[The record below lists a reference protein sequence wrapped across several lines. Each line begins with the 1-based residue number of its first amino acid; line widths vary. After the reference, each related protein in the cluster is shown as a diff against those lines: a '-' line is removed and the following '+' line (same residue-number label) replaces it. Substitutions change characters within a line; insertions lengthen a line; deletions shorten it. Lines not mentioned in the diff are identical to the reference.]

1 MFKNISLGIY
11 YPGNSLLHRLQARTK
26 LLLLAWFTVY
36 IVIANNFIWHFAPYI
51 VLVIFSFTS
60 MSLAGISLSLV
71 WRRMRLLLLLMLL
84 GAIPTLFFT
93 TEGTVRPL
101 YSFGPFPTSLALLD
115 WTIALYGILLTIYI
129 ALFFLP
135 IPVLQNNPQ
144 RLWLK
149 RIKIP
154 LILITLGILVL
165 LWFIRNIPPNTTFLV
180 GPFVITDLAVWTLLS
195 FYTVLV
201 VLYMFSLLL
210 TMTTSPIALI
220 EGLTILLTPLRWL
233 KLPVDDFA
241 LMTLIA
247 LRFIPTLI
255 EEVEQLIKAQ
265 TARGADYTHG
275 TIRERSQSLL
285 ALFIPLL
292 QDVLRRAS
300 DLATA
305 LESRGYEVGSRQ
317 TRLHEKRLGA
327 IDYSVLATVA
337 VITIASLFV

>member
-1 MFKNISLGIY
+1 M
-11 YPGNSLLHRLQARTK
+11 
-26 LLLLAWFTVY
+26 
-36 IVIANNFIWHFAPYI
+36 
-51 VLVIFSFTS
+51 
-60 MSLAGISLSLV
+60 
-71 WRRMRLLLLLMLL
+71 
-84 GAIPTLFFT
+84 
-93 TEGTVRPL
+93 
-101 YSFGPFPTSLALLD
+101 
-115 WTIALYGILLTIYI
+115 
-129 ALFFLP
+129 
-135 IPVLQNNPQ
+135 
-144 RLWLK
+144 
-149 RIKIP
+149 
-154 LILITLGILVL
+154 
-165 LWFIRNIPPNTTFLV
+165 
-180 GPFVITDLAVWTLLS
+180 
-195 FYTVLV
+195 
-201 VLYMFSLLL
+201 
-210 TMTTSPIALI
+210 
-220 EGLTILLTPLRWL
+220 RWL

>member
-36 IVIANNFIWHFAPYI
+36 IVIANNFIWHFVPYI
-51 VLVIFSFTS
+51 VLVIFSLTS

-71 WRRMRLLLLLMLL
+71 WRRMRLLLLLMFL
-84 GAIPTLFFT
+84 GAILTLFTPDSTDKPIYTFA
-93 TEGTVRPL
+93 
-101 YSFGPFPTSLALLD
+101 SFPISFALLR
-115 WTIALYGILLTIYI
+115 WSIVFYGILLTIYV
-129 ALFFLP
+129 AFFFLP
-135 IPVLQNNPQ
+135 FPALQNIPQ
-144 RLWLK
+144 RHWLK
-149 RIKIP
+149 RLKLP
-154 LILITLGILVL
+154 LIIITLGIIVL
-165 LWFIRNIPPNTTFLV
+165 LLFIRNVPSSATFLV
-180 GPFVITDLAVWTLLS
+180 GPFVITQLGVWTLLS
-195 FYTVLV
+195 FYTVFV
-201 VLYMFSLLL
+201 VLYMFALLL

-275 TIRERSQSLL
+275 SMRERSQSLL

-292 QDVLRRAS
+292 REVLRRAS

-305 LESRGYEVGSRQ
+305 LESRGYEVSSRQ

-337 VITIASLFV
+337 VITIASLFI